1 MNSGYENLPP
11 IQLPAAVYRWDPQEK
26 VVLPVISRNEINP
39 NGVRV
44 SPDMKTLYVTDSTGL
59 FAGAGP
65 YSPASGPG
73 DAFWLGPYV
82 YAYDLDERMLPV
94 NRRVF
99 AQVRQG
105 IADGI
110 HVDDAGNVW
119 TGTYGFASLQTEL
132 TSTRRVRRRSRSK
145 RSREDHRCLQ

>member
-1 MNSGYENLPP
+1 M
-11 IQLPAAVYRWDPQEK
+11 
-26 VVLPVISRNEINP
+26 NP

-44 SPDMKTLYVTDSTGL
+44 SPDMKTLYVTDSTGT
-59 FAGAGP
+59 FSGAAP
-65 YSPASGPG
+65 YTPASGPG
-73 DAFWLGPYV
+73 DVSWYGPYV

-110 HVDDAGNVW
+110 HVDDEGNVW
-119 TGTYGFASLQTEL
+119 TGEYEGVVVRNPAGKVIGVKRDEERKKAF
-132 TSTRRVRRRSRSK
+132 VRRKPWWLINASR
-145 RSREDHRCLQ
+145 L